1 MIMKTLV
8 IHPEDKTTYFLKAVY
23 SKLNNYTLITS
34 GSKNE
39 VNLAISSH
47 DRIIMMGH
55 GSPWGLLSVGQFDS
69 LYVIDDSTAPIL
81 KYKECIFIWCNA
93 DKYVLRHSLK
103 GLFSGMFISEVGEAI
118 MMGLPLIPQKTVDES
133 NYFFSKVLGQGIERG
148 LYHAYHRMLSFYETL
163 ANRNIVAKYNVQR
176 LYLVL

>member
-1 MIMKTLV
+1 MKTLI
-8 IHPEDKTTYFLKAVY
+8 IHPQDETTIFLRHIY
-23 SKLNNYTLITS
+23 RNLHNCTLLKN
-34 GSKNE
+34 GSRID
-39 VNLAISSH
+39 VISQIIDH
-47 DRIIMMGH
+47 DRIFMLGH
-55 GSPWGLLSVGQFDS
+55 GTPNGLLSVGQFDGQ
-69 LYVIDDSTAPIL
+69 YVIDDTIVPIL
-81 KYKECIFIWCNA
+81 SNKECIFIWCNA